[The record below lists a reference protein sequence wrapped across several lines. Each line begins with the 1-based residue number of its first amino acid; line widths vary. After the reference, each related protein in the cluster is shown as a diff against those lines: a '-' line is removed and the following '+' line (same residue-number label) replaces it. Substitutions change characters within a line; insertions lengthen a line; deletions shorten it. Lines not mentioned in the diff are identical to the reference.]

1 MSLSDRRRYP
11 RFPFHSR
18 GCLQLGASI
27 HQGTLLD
34 ISLKGGLFAPDGNP
48 ELSAGQECQLKV
60 FQGGAARFA
69 KLDGRIIHFHGHL
82 IAIEFKPV
90 SEESLRWFQE
100 TIELN
105 LAVPTLVERDIPA
118 LLRR

>member
-18 GCLQLGASI
+18 GSLQLDVSC

-34 ISLKGGLFAPDGNP
+34 ISLKGGLFVPDANP
-48 ELSAGQECQLKV
+48 DVRVGGACRLEV
-60 FQGGAARFA
+60 FSGGAAGFIA
-69 KLDGRIIHFHGHL
+69 LEGSIVHFHDHL
-82 IAIEFKPV
+82 IGIEFK
-90 SEESLRWFQE
+90 SINEESVRWFQQI
-100 TIELN
+100 IELN
-105 LAVPTLVERDIPA
+105 LAIPALLDRDVPA